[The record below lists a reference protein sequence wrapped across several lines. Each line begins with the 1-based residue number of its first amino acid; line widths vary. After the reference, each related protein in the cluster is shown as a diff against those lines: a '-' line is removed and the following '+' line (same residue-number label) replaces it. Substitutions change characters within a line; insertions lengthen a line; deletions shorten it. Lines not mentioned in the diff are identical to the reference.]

1 MFKQISV
8 LVLGALFLFCATSL
22 SFAEYA
28 KVKAI
33 GSVETKFTKS
43 ATTGQKKLAL
53 EDAKKKA
60 LDKYLAGL
68 DSQRLR
74 IINNF
79 KDELYKNIN
88 VYVPEVVSLNDGR
101 WENGYWNIDVE
112 ASINESQIEELVNK
126 YAQSNMKKKEEVY
139 LSFVFV
145 AREVEG
151 VKEFKGEENEK
162 VAESNAYKE
171 NLGVNE
177 KASLATNEK
186 ANMATNEKASLATNE
201 KANMATNENANVAA
215 NEKVEQNEKKP
226 GIISKGSSKEVKYQG
241 EATSKYQGEGT
252 AQYQGEATSK
262 YQGESA
268 AQYQG
273 QATSK
278 YQGNVVDNKNNVYE
292 KTTSGSIDKKSEVV
306 RYRSYTPEEIEAK
319 VTEVF
324 NKADFTVVPSF
335 ESGLN
340 KDRFIKDFSGGDDIT
355 DATKREAVDLTKTKG
370 INLIA
375 VAMLDVGREQ
385 IDSTTGLSKIYVNV
399 MGYILDSRGKFTKKI
414 ASVGP
419 LQYSGIGENPKVAK
433 VNALVSASTSAAKDL
448 VDQLRAKEGL

>member
-8 LVLGALFLFCATSL
+8 LALGALFLLCATSV
-22 SFAEYA
+22 SFAEYT

-79 KDELYKNIN
+79 KDDLYKNIN

-126 YAQSNMKKKEEVY
+126 YARSNMKKKEEVY

-151 VKEFKGEENEK
+151 VKAFKAEDNDK
-162 VAESNAYKE
+162 VAENNAYKE

-177 KASLATNEK
+177 KASV
-186 ANMATNEKASLATNE
+186 ATNEKAS
-201 KANMATNENANVAA
+201 MAT
-215 NEKVEQNEKKP
+215 NEKVEQNNKKKP
-226 GIISKGSSKEVKYQG
+226 GIISTGSSEEVKYQG
-241 EATSKYQGEGT
+241 EGASQYQGEGV
-252 AQYQGEATSK
+252 
-262 YQGESA
+262 
-268 AQYQG
+268 
-273 QATSK
+273 SK
-278 YQGNVVDNKNNVYE
+278 YQGNVADTQNNVNE

-306 RYRSYTPEEIEAK
+306 RYRSYSPEEIEAK

-324 NKADFTVVPSF
+324 NKADFTVVPTF
-335 ESGLN
+335 ESGIN
-340 KDRFIKDFSGGDDIT
+340 KDKFLKDFSGGDDIT
-355 DATKREAVDLTKTKG
+355 DATKKETVDLTKTKG

-385 IDSTTGLSKIYVNV
+385 IDSATGLSKVYVNV

-419 LQYSGIGENPKVAK
+419 IQYSGLGENPKVAK

-448 VDQLRAKEGL
+448 VDQLRAKESL

>member
-8 LVLGALFLFCATSL
+8 LALGALFLLCATSV
-22 SFAEYA
+22 SFAEYT

-101 WENGYWNIDVE
+101 WENGYWNINVE

-126 YAQSNMKKKEEVY
+126 YARSNMKKQEEVY

-151 VKEFKGEENEK
+151 VKEFKAEENNK
-162 VAESNAYKE
+162 IAENNAYKE

-177 KASLATNEK
+177 KASI
-186 ANMATNEKASLATNE
+186 ATNEKAS
-201 KANMATNENANVAA
+201 VAA
-215 NEKVEQNEKKP
+215 NEKVNQNNQKKP
-226 GIISKGSSKEVKYQG
+226 GIINTGSSEEVKYQG
-241 EATSKYQGEGT
+241 EGA
-252 AQYQGEATSK
+252 AQYQGE
-262 YQGESA
+262 GV
-268 AQYQG
+268 
-273 QATSK
+273 SK
-278 YQGNVVDNKNNVYE
+278 YQGNVADTQNNVNE

-306 RYRSYTPEEIEAK
+306 RYRSYSPEEIETK

-324 NKADFTVVPSF
+324 NKADFTVVPTF
-335 ESGLN
+335 ESGINRDKFL
-340 KDRFIKDFSGGDDIT
+340 KDFSGGDDIT
-355 DATKREAVDLTKTKG
+355 DATKKETVDLTKTKG

-375 VAMLDVGREQ
+375 PA
-385 IDSTTGLSKIYVNV
+385 
-399 MGYILDSRGKFTKKI
+399 ILFQQRIVLNF
-414 ASVGP
+414 A
-419 LQYSGIGENPKVAK
+419 
-433 VNALVSASTSAAKDL
+433 
-448 VDQLRAKEGL
+448 

>member
-1 MFKQISV
+1 MLKQISV
-8 LVLGALFLFCATSL
+8 LALGALFLFCATSL

-88 VYVPEVVSLNDGR
+88 VYVPEIVSLNDGR

-112 ASINESQIEELVNK
+112 ASINEAQIEELVNK

-151 VKEFKGEENEK
+151 VKEFMGEKNEK
-162 VAESNAYKE
+162 VAENNAYKE
-171 NLGVNE
+171 NIGVNE
-177 KASLATNEK
+177 KAIVATNEK
-186 ANMATNEKASLATNE
+186 ASMATNEKAS
-201 KANMATNENANVAA
+201 VAA
-215 NEKVEQNEKKP
+215 NEKVEQNEKKKP
-226 GIISKGSSKEVKYQG
+226 GIISKGSSEEVKYQG

-252 AQYQGEATSK
+252 AQYQGE
-262 YQGESA
+262 G
-268 AQYQG
+268 
-273 QATSK
+273 TSK
-278 YQGNVVDNKNNVYE
+278 YQGNVADTKNNVYE

-306 RYRSYTPEEIEAK
+306 RYRSYSPEEIEAK

-324 NKADFTVVPSF
+324 NKADFTVVPTF
-335 ESGLN
+335 EAGIN
-340 KDRFIKDFSGGDDIT
+340 KDKFIKDFSGGDDIT
-355 DATKREAVDLTKTKG
+355 DATKKETVDLTKTKG

-385 IDSTTGLSKIYVNV
+385 IDPATGLSKIYVNV

-419 LQYSGIGENPKVAK
+419 LQYSGLGENPKVAK

>member
-8 LVLGALFLFCATSL
+8 LILGALFLFCATSL
-22 SFAEYA
+22 SFAEYT

-126 YAQSNMKKKEEVY
+126 YARSNMKKQEEVY

-151 VKEFKGEENEK
+151 VKEFKAEENNK
-162 VAESNAYKE
+162 IAENNAYKE

-177 KASLATNEK
+177 KASVATNEK
-186 ANMATNEKASLATNE
+186 TSMAT
-201 KANMATNENANVAA
+201 
-215 NEKVEQNEKKP
+215 NEKVEQNNKKKP
-226 GIISKGSSKEVKYQG
+226 GIISTGSSEEVKYQG
-241 EATSKYQGEGT
+241 EGASQYQGEGV
-252 AQYQGEATSK
+252 
-262 YQGESA
+262 
-268 AQYQG
+268 
-273 QATSK
+273 SK
-278 YQGNVVDNKNNVYE
+278 YQGNVADTQNNVNE

-306 RYRSYTPEEIEAK
+306 RYRSYSPEEIEAK

-324 NKADFTVVPSF
+324 NKADFTVVPTF
-335 ESGLN
+335 ESGINRDKFL
-340 KDRFIKDFSGGDDIT
+340 KDFSGGDDIT
-355 DATKREAVDLTKTKG
+355 DATKKETVDLTKTKG

-385 IDSTTGLSKIYVNV
+385 IDSATGLSKVYVNV

-419 LQYSGIGENPKVAK
+419 IQYSGLGENPKVAK

-448 VDQLRAKEGL
+448 VDQLRAKESL

>member
-8 LVLGALFLFCATSL
+8 LALGALFLLCATSV
-22 SFAEYA
+22 SFAEYT

-79 KDELYKNIN
+79 KDDLYKNIN

-126 YAQSNMKKKEEVY
+126 YARSNMKKKEEAY

-151 VKEFKGEENEK
+151 VKEFMGEKNEK
-162 VAESNAYKE
+162 AAENNAYKE

-177 KASLATNEK
+177 KASVAI
-186 ANMATNEKASLATNE
+186 
-201 KANMATNENANVAA
+201 NENASVAA

-226 GIISKGSSKEVKYQG
+226 GIISKGSSEEVKYRG
-241 EATSKYQGEGT
+241 DGT
-252 AQYQGEATSK
+252 AQYQGEGA
-262 YQGESA
+262 
-268 AQYQG
+268 
-273 QATSK
+273 SK
-278 YQGNVVDNKNNVYE
+278 YQGNVADTQNNVYE

-306 RYRSYTPEEIEAK
+306 RYRSYSPEEIEAK

-324 NKADFTVVPSF
+324 NKADFTVVPTF
-335 ESGLN
+335 ESGIN
-340 KDRFIKDFSGGDDIT
+340 KDKFLKDFSGGDDIT
-355 DATKREAVDLTKTKG
+355 DATKKETVDLTKTKG

-385 IDSTTGLSKIYVNV
+385 IDSATGLSKVYVNV

-419 LQYSGIGENPKVAK
+419 IQYSGLGENPKVAK
-433 VNALVSASTSAAKDL
+433 VNALVSAGTSAAKDL
-448 VDQLRAKEGL
+448 VDQLRAKESL

>member
-1 MFKQISV
+1 MSKQISI
-8 LVLGALFLFCATSL
+8 LALGVLFLFGATSL
-22 SFAEYA
+22 SFAEYT

-79 KDELYKNIN
+79 KDDLYKNIN
-88 VYVPEVVSLNDGR
+88 IYVPEVVSLNDGR
-101 WENGYWNIDVE
+101 WENGYWNINVE
-112 ASINESQIEELVNK
+112 TSINESQIEELVNK
-126 YAQSNMKKKEEVY
+126 YAQSNMKKQEEVY

-151 VKEFKGEENEK
+151 VKAFKAEENDK
-162 VAESNAYKE
+162 IAENNAYKE
-171 NLGVNE
+171 NLEVNE

-186 ANMATNEKASLATNE
+186 ANIATNEK
-201 KANMATNENANVAA
+201 VD
-215 NEKVEQNEKKP
+215 QNNKKKP
-226 GIISKGSSKEVKYQG
+226 GIISTGSSEEV
-241 EATSKYQGEGT
+241 KYQGEGT
-252 AQYQGEATSK
+252 AQYKGEA
-262 YQGESA
+262 A
-268 AQYQG
+268 
-273 QATSK
+273 SK
-278 YQGNVVDNKNNVYE
+278 YQGNVDNTKSNVYE

-324 NKADFTVVPSF
+324 NKADFTVVPTF
-335 ESGLN
+335 ESGIN
-340 KDRFIKDFSGGDDIT
+340 RDKFIKDFSGGDDIT
-355 DATKREAVDLTKTKG
+355 DVTKKETVDLTKAKG

-385 IDSTTGLSKIYVNV
+385 IDSATGLSKVYVNV

-419 LQYSGIGENPKVAK
+419 IQYSGLGENPKVAK
-433 VNALVSASTSAAKDL
+433 VNALVSAGTSAAKDL
-448 VDQLRAKEGL
+448 VDQLRAKESL

>member
-88 VYVPEVVSLNDGR
+88 VYVPEIVSLNDGR

-126 YAQSNMKKKEEVY
+126 YAQGSMKKKEEVY

-151 VKEFKGEENEK
+151 VKAFKAEENDK
-162 VAESNAYKE
+162 TAENNAYKE

-177 KASLATNEK
+177 KASV
-186 ANMATNEKASLATNE
+186 ATNEKASLATNE
-201 KANMATNENANVAA
+201 KASLATNEQVD
-215 NEKVEQNEKKP
+215 QNKQKKP
-226 GIISKGSSKEVKYQG
+226 GIINTGSSEEVKYQG
-241 EATSKYQGEGT
+241 EATSKYQGQGT
-252 AQYQGEATSK
+252 AQYQGEGA
-262 YQGESA
+262 
-268 AQYQG
+268 
-273 QATSK
+273 SK
-278 YQGNVVDNKNNVYE
+278 YQGNVADTRNNVYE

-306 RYRSYTPEEIEAK
+306 RYRIYTPEEIEAK

-335 ESGLN
+335 ESGIN
-340 KDRFIKDFSGGDDIT
+340 KDKFIKDFSGGDDIT
-355 DATKREAVDLTKTKG
+355 DATKKEAVDLTKTKG

-385 IDSTTGLSKIYVNV
+385 IDPATGLSKIYVNV

-419 LQYSGIGENPKVAK
+419 LQYSGLGENPKVAK

>member
-8 LVLGALFLFCATSL
+8 LALGALFLFCATSL

-74 IINNF
+74 MINNF

-151 VKEFKGEENEK
+151 VKAFKAEENDK
-162 VAESNAYKE
+162 VAENNAYKE
-171 NLGVNE
+171 NLAVNE
-177 KASLATNEK
+177 KASVATNEK
-186 ANMATNEKASLATNE
+186 TSIAT
-201 KANMATNENANVAA
+201 
-215 NEKVEQNEKKP
+215 NEKVEQNKKKKP
-226 GIISKGSSKEVKYQG
+226 GIISTGSSEEVKYQG
-241 EATSKYQGEGT
+241 EGT
-252 AQYQGEATSK
+252 TQYKGEAT
-262 YQGESA
+262 A
-268 AQYQG
+268 
-273 QATSK
+273 K
-278 YQGNVVDNKNNVYE
+278 YQGNVADTQSNVYE

-385 IDSTTGLSKIYVNV
+385 IDSATGLSKVYVNV

-419 LQYSGIGENPKVAK
+419 IQYSGLGENPKVAK
-433 VNALVSASTSAAKDL
+433 VNALVSAGTSAAKDL

>member
-8 LVLGALFLFCATSL
+8 LALGALFLLCATSV
-22 SFAEYA
+22 SFAEYT

-79 KDELYKNIN
+79 KDDLYKNIN

-126 YAQSNMKKKEEVY
+126 YARSNMKKKEEVY

-151 VKEFKGEENEK
+151 VKAFKAEDNDK
-162 VAESNAYKE
+162 VAENNAYKE

-177 KASLATNEK
+177 KASV
-186 ANMATNEKASLATNE
+186 ATNEKAS
-201 KANMATNENANVAA
+201 MAT
-215 NEKVEQNEKKP
+215 NEKVEQNNKKKP
-226 GIISKGSSKEVKYQG
+226 GIISTGSSEEV
-241 EATSKYQGEGT
+241 KYQGEGT
-252 AQYQGEATSK
+252 AQYQGEGA
-262 YQGESA
+262 
-268 AQYQG
+268 
-273 QATSK
+273 SK
-278 YQGNVVDNKNNVYE
+278 YQGNVADTQNNVYE

-306 RYRSYTPEEIEAK
+306 RYRSYSPEEIEAK

-324 NKADFTVVPSF
+324 NKADFTVVPTF
-335 ESGLN
+335 ESGIN
-340 KDRFIKDFSGGDDIT
+340 KDKFLKDFSGGDDIT
-355 DATKREAVDLTKTKG
+355 DATKKETVDLTKTKG

-385 IDSTTGLSKIYVNV
+385 IDSATGLSKVYVNV

-419 LQYSGIGENPKVAK
+419 IQYSGLGENPKVAK
-433 VNALVSASTSAAKDL
+433 VNALVSAGTSAAKDL
-448 VDQLRAKEGL
+448 VDQLRAKESL

>member
-1 MFKQISV
+1 MSKQISI
-8 LVLGALFLFCATSL
+8 LALGVLFLFGATSL
-22 SFAEYA
+22 SFAEYT

-79 KDELYKNIN
+79 KDDLYKNIN
-88 VYVPEVVSLNDGR
+88 IYVPEVVSLNDGR
-101 WENGYWNIDVE
+101 WENGYWNINVE

-126 YAQSNMKKKEEVY
+126 YAQSNMKKQEEVY

-151 VKEFKGEENEK
+151 VKAFKAEENDK
-162 VAESNAYKE
+162 IAENNAYKE
-171 NLGVNE
+171 NLEVNE

-186 ANMATNEKASLATNE
+186 ANIATNEK
-201 KANMATNENANVAA
+201 VD
-215 NEKVEQNEKKP
+215 QNNKKKP
-226 GIISKGSSKEVKYQG
+226 GIISTGSSEEV
-241 EATSKYQGEGT
+241 KYQGEGT
-252 AQYQGEATSK
+252 AQYKGEA
-262 YQGESA
+262 A
-268 AQYQG
+268 
-273 QATSK
+273 SK
-278 YQGNVVDNKNNVYE
+278 YQGNVDNTKSNVYE

-324 NKADFTVVPSF
+324 NKADFTVVPTF
-335 ESGLN
+335 ESGIN
-340 KDRFIKDFSGGDDIT
+340 KDKFIKDFSGGDDIT
-355 DATKREAVDLTKTKG
+355 DVTKKETVDLTKAKG

-385 IDSTTGLSKIYVNV
+385 IDSATGLSKVYVNV

-419 LQYSGIGENPKVAK
+419 IQYSGLGENPKVAK
-433 VNALVSASTSAAKDL
+433 VNALVSAGTSAAKDL
-448 VDQLRAKEGL
+448 VDQLRAKESL

>member
-1 MFKQISV
+1 MLKQISV
-8 LVLGALFLFCATSL
+8 LVLGVLFLFCATSL

-88 VYVPEVVSLNDGR
+88 VYVPEVVPLNDGR
-101 WENGYWNIDVE
+101 WENGYWNVDVE

-126 YAQSNMKKKEEVY
+126 FAQSNMKKKEEVY

-151 VKEFKGEENEK
+151 VKAFKAEENDK
-162 VAESNAYKE
+162 VAENNAYKE
-171 NLGVNE
+171 DLGVSE
-177 KASLATNEK
+177 KASVATNEK
-186 ANMATNEKASLATNE
+186 AGIATNEK
-201 KANMATNENANVAA
+201 VD
-215 NEKVEQNEKKP
+215 QNKQKKL
-226 GIISKGSSKEVKYQG
+226 GIINTGSSEEVKY
-241 EATSKYQGEGT
+241 KGEGT
-252 AQYQGEATSK
+252 AQYK
-262 YQGESA
+262 GESA
-268 AQYQG
+268 
-273 QATSK
+273 SK
-278 YQGNVVDNKNNVYE
+278 YQGNVADTQSNVYE

-306 RYRSYTPEEIEAK
+306 KYRSYTPEEIEAK

-324 NKADFTVVPSF
+324 NKADFTVVPTF
-335 ESGLN
+335 ESGIN
-340 KDRFIKDFSGGDDIT
+340 RDKFIKDFSGGDDIT
-355 DATKREAVDLTKTKG
+355 DVTKKETVDLTKAKG

-385 IDSTTGLSKIYVNV
+385 IDPATGLSKVYVNV

-419 LQYSGIGENPKVAK
+419 LQYSGLGDNPKVAK
-433 VNALVSASTSAAKDL
+433 VNALVSAGTSAAKDL
-448 VDQLRAKEGL
+448 VDQLRAKEVL

>member
-1 MFKQISV
+1 MFKQISI
-8 LVLGALFLFCATSL
+8 LALGALFLFCVTSV
-22 SFAEYA
+22 SFADYV

-88 VYVPEVVSLNDGR
+88 VYVPEIVSLNDGR
-101 WENGYWNIDVE
+101 WENGYWNVDVE

-126 YAQSNMKKKEEVY
+126 YARSNMKKQEEVY

-151 VKEFKGEENEK
+151 VKAFKAEENDK
-162 VAESNAYKE
+162 TAENNAYKE
-171 NLGVNE
+171 NLGLNE
-177 KASLATNEK
+177 KASVTTNEKAIIATNEK
-186 ANMATNEKASLATNE
+186 VDQDK
-201 KANMATNENANVAA
+201 
-215 NEKVEQNEKKP
+215 QKKP
-226 GIISKGSSKEVKYQG
+226 GIINTGSSEEVKY
-241 EATSKYQGEGT
+241 KGEGT
-252 AQYQGEATSK
+252 AQYKGEA
-262 YQGESA
+262 A
-268 AQYQG
+268 
-273 QATSK
+273 SK
-278 YQGNVVDNKNNVYE
+278 YQGNVADTQNNVYE

-306 RYRSYTPEEIEAK
+306 RYRIYTPEEIEAK

-324 NKADFTVVPSF
+324 NKADFTVVPTF
-335 ESGLN
+335 ESGIN
-340 KDRFIKDFSGGDDIT
+340 RDKFIKDFSGGDDIT
-355 DATKREAVDLTKTKG
+355 DTTKKETVDLTKAKG

-385 IDSTTGLSKIYVNV
+385 IDPATGLSKIYVNV

-419 LQYSGIGENPKVAK
+419 IQYSGLGENPKVAK

-448 VDQLRAKEGL
+448 VDQLRAKESL

>member
-8 LVLGALFLFCATSL
+8 LALGALFLLCATSV
-22 SFAEYA
+22 SFAEYT

-79 KDELYKNIN
+79 KEDLYKNIN

-126 YAQSNMKKKEEVY
+126 YARSNMKKKEEVY

-151 VKEFKGEENEK
+151 VKAFKAEDNDK
-162 VAESNAYKE
+162 VAENNAYKE

-177 KASLATNEK
+177 KASV
-186 ANMATNEKASLATNE
+186 ATNEKAS
-201 KANMATNENANVAA
+201 MAT
-215 NEKVEQNEKKP
+215 NEKVEQNNKKKP
-226 GIISKGSSKEVKYQG
+226 GIISTGSSEEV
-241 EATSKYQGEGT
+241 KYQGEGT
-252 AQYQGEATSK
+252 AQYQGEGA
-262 YQGESA
+262 
-268 AQYQG
+268 
-273 QATSK
+273 SK
-278 YQGNVVDNKNNVYE
+278 YQGNVADTQNNVYE

-306 RYRSYTPEEIEAK
+306 RYRSYSPEEIEAK

-324 NKADFTVVPSF
+324 NKADFTVVPTF
-335 ESGLN
+335 ESGIN
-340 KDRFIKDFSGGDDIT
+340 KDKFLKDFSGGDDIT
-355 DATKREAVDLTKTKG
+355 DATKKETVDLTKTKG

-385 IDSTTGLSKIYVNV
+385 IDSATGLSKVYVNV

-419 LQYSGIGENPKVAK
+419 IQYSGLVENPKVAK

-448 VDQLRAKEGL
+448 VDQLRAKESL

>member
-8 LVLGALFLFCATSL
+8 LALGALFLLCATSV
-22 SFAEYA
+22 SFAEYT

-79 KDELYKNIN
+79 KDDLYKNIN

-126 YAQSNMKKKEEVY
+126 YARSNMKKKEEVY

-151 VKEFKGEENEK
+151 VKAFKAEDNDK
-162 VAESNAYKE
+162 VAENNAYKE

-177 KASLATNEK
+177 KASV
-186 ANMATNEKASLATNE
+186 ATNEKAS
-201 KANMATNENANVAA
+201 MAT
-215 NEKVEQNEKKP
+215 NEKVEQNNKKKP
-226 GIISKGSSKEVKYQG
+226 GIISTGSSEEV
-241 EATSKYQGEGT
+241 KYQGEGT
-252 AQYQGEATSK
+252 AQYQGEGA
-262 YQGESA
+262 
-268 AQYQG
+268 
-273 QATSK
+273 SK
-278 YQGNVVDNKNNVYE
+278 YQGNVADTQNNVYE

-306 RYRSYTPEEIEAK
+306 RYRSYSPEEIEAK

-324 NKADFTVVPSF
+324 NKADFTVVPTF
-335 ESGLN
+335 ESGIN
-340 KDRFIKDFSGGDDIT
+340 KDKFLKDFSGGDDIT
-355 DATKREAVDLTKTKG
+355 DATKKETVDLTKTKG

-385 IDSTTGLSKIYVNV
+385 IDSATGLSKVYVNV

-419 LQYSGIGENPKVAK
+419 IQYSGLGENPKVAK

-448 VDQLRAKEGL
+448 VDQLRAKESL

>member
-1 MFKQISV
+1 MSKQISI
-8 LVLGALFLFCATSL
+8 LALGVLFLFGATSL
-22 SFAEYA
+22 SFAEYT

-79 KDELYKNIN
+79 KDDLYKNIN
-88 VYVPEVVSLNDGR
+88 IYVPEVVSLNDGR
-101 WENGYWNIDVE
+101 WENGYWNINVE
-112 ASINESQIEELVNK
+112 TSINESQIEELVNK
-126 YAQSNMKKKEEVY
+126 YAQSNMKKQEEVY

-151 VKEFKGEENEK
+151 VKAFKAEENDK
-162 VAESNAYKE
+162 IAENNAYKE
-171 NLGVNE
+171 NLEVNE

-186 ANMATNEKASLATNE
+186 ANIATNEK
-201 KANMATNENANVAA
+201 VD
-215 NEKVEQNEKKP
+215 QNNKKKP
-226 GIISKGSSKEVKYQG
+226 GIISTGSSEEV
-241 EATSKYQGEGT
+241 KYQGEGT
-252 AQYQGEATSK
+252 AQYKGEA
-262 YQGESA
+262 A
-268 AQYQG
+268 
-273 QATSK
+273 SK
-278 YQGNVVDNKNNVYE
+278 YQGNVDNTKSNVYE

-324 NKADFTVVPSF
+324 NKADFTVVPTF
-335 ESGLN
+335 ESGIN
-340 KDRFIKDFSGGDDIT
+340 RDKFIKDFSGGDDIT
-355 DATKREAVDLTKTKG
+355 DVTKKETVDLTKAKG

-385 IDSTTGLSKIYVNV
+385 IDSATGLSKVYVNV

-419 LQYSGIGENPKVAK
+419 VQYSGLGENPKVAK
-433 VNALVSASTSAAKDL
+433 VNALVNAGTSASKDL

>member
-8 LVLGALFLFCATSL
+8 LILGALFLFCATSL
-22 SFAEYA
+22 SFAEYT

-101 WENGYWNIDVE
+101 WENGYWNINVE

-126 YAQSNMKKKEEVY
+126 YARSNMKKQEEVY

-151 VKEFKGEENEK
+151 VKAFKAEDNTK
-162 VAESNAYKE
+162 VAENNAYKE
-171 NLGVNE
+171 DLGVNAN
-177 KASLATNEK
+177 ASGV
-186 ANMATNEKASLATNE
+186 ASG
-201 KANMATNENANVAA
+201 KSGVVV
-215 NEKVEQNEKKP
+215 NEKVEKNEKKRP
-226 GIISKGSSKEVKYQG
+226 GIINKGSNEEVKSQVETG
-241 EATSKYQGEGT
+241 
-252 AQYQGEATSK
+252 AQYQGEAEAQF
-262 YQGESA
+262 QGS
-268 AQYQG
+268 
-273 QATSK
+273 
-278 YQGNVVDNKNNVYE
+278 VVDNKNNVNE
-292 KTTSGSIDKKSEVV
+292 KTTSGSIDNKSEVV

-340 KDRFIKDFSGGDDIT
+340 KDKFIKDFSGGDDIT

-385 IDSTTGLSKIYVNV
+385 VDSATGLSKIYVNV

-419 LQYSGIGENPKVAK
+419 LQYSGLGENPKVAK

-448 VDQLRAKEGL
+448 VDQLRAKESL